1 MPAMNSSHDYLPL
14 ESSGPVYIG
23 GLTAFENINARILE
37 QYRRLSLND
46 QLKRTHF
53 FMGRFENTYIPAQ
66 QIPAI
71 QAVLEMGRFY
81 ARQILTEDVDQ
92 MKMGFWFNEMK
103 PGHETSLHTHE
114 EYDEKLSA
122 VYYIQSTA
130 DSGDLIIHEEDKQ
143 LPFTAEAGRM
153 ILFAPEVPHHVEK
166 NTSSI
171 LRLSVAL
178 NFGY

>member
-1 MPAMNSSHDYLPL
+1 MNASHDYLPL
-14 ESSGPVYIG
+14 ESFGPVYLG
-23 GLTAFENINARILE
+23 GLSSSEDINSKILE
-37 QYRRLSLND
+37 QFNKLRLND
-46 QLKRTHF
+46 ELKRTHF
-53 FMGRFENTYIPAQ
+53 FMGRFENTYIPEK

-71 QAVLEMGRFY
+71 ETILNMGRFY
-81 ARQILTEDVDQ
+81 AREILKEDIEQ
-92 MKMGFWFNEMK
+92 MKMGFWFNEMQ

-122 VYYIQSTA
+122 VYYIQSA
-130 DSGDLIIHEEDKQ
+130 ENSGDLVIHHDDQ
-143 LPFTAEAGRM
+143 QMSFPPVAGRM

-166 NTSSI
+166 NRSSI

>member
-1 MPAMNSSHDYLPL
+1 MIAMSSIHDYLPL

-23 GLTAFENINARILE
+23 GLTNFEDINAEILE
-37 QYRRLSLND
+37 QYYNLSLNED
-46 QLKRTHF
+46 LKRTHF
-53 FMGRFENTYIPAQ
+53 FNGRFENTYIPEQ

-71 QAVLEMGRFY
+71 QAVLNMGRFY
-81 ARQILTEDVDQ
+81 ARQILAEDVDQ

-103 PGHETSLHTHE
+103 SGHETSLHTHE

-122 VYYIQSTA
+122 VYYIQA
-130 DSGDLIIHEEDKQ
+130 PRDSGNLVVHENDQ
-143 LPFTAEAGRM
+143 LTAFTPVPGRI
-153 ILFAPEVPHHVEK
+153 ILFLPDLPHHVEK
-166 NTSSI
+166 NNSDI

>member
-1 MPAMNSSHDYLPL
+1 MNSSHDYLPL

-23 GLTAFENINARILE
+23 GLPDFENINAQILE
-37 QYRRLSLND
+37 QYSTLCVND

-53 FMGRFENTYIPAQ
+53 FMGRFENTYIPEQ

-71 QAVLEMGRFY
+71 QAVLDMGRFY

-122 VYYIQSTA
+122 VYYIQSATN
-130 DSGDLIIHEEDKQ
+130 SGDLIIHEKGKQ
-143 LPFTAEAGRM
+143 LAFTPEAGRM

-166 NTSSI
+166 NLSSI
-171 LRLSVAL
+171 QRLSVAL
-178 NFGY
+178 NFGH